1 MGIKLLRFNQ
11 SNHTYWGVY
20 NGEIRIVEHSAK
32 TLHDLLSKGREAIEN
47 AKHSGTIVPGDEIT
61 LLSPVTDDANIFCQ
75 GTNYSIH
82 REEAG
87 FTKQKPPYNLLFTKA
102 SSTLTSAKADIICP
116 PHVQLLD
123 YEIELGL
130 IIKTDITEPIQIT
143 ETNLANYI
151 DGLVIANDISARD
164 VQIVEQ
170 QWFKGKSYRGFCP
183 VGPYIYILD
192 EDELQYLDQLELH
205 LQINGETRQ
214 RVLTDQLLYKPTETL
229 TEMSEIFNL
238 KTGDLVLTG
247 TPGGVCLRLNPEIIS
262 HIYDNTI
269 PHQEKINY
277 FVESQQSNGYLKAGD
292 SMHLEIKSTDGS
304 IDLGAQENKIVQAAT
319 VK

>member
-1 MGIKLLRFNQ
+1 MGTKLLRFKQ
-11 SNHTYWGVY
+11 SDRTYWGVFS
-20 NGEIRIVEHSAK
+20 EQIRIVEHEAE
-32 TLHDLLSKGREAIEN
+32 TLHDLLSNGREAIER
-47 AKHSGTIVPGDEIT
+47 AKHTGTIIYTDEIT
-61 LLSPVTDDANIFCQ
+61 ILSPVTDDANIFCQ
-75 GTNYSIH
+75 GTNYSVH

-102 SSTLTSAKADIICP
+102 SSTLTSAAADIICP
-116 PHVQLLD
+116 THVQLLD

-143 ETNLANYI
+143 ENNLVHYI
-151 DGLVIANDISARD
+151 AGIVIANDISARD
-164 VQIVEQ
+164 VQILEQ

-183 VGPYIYILD
+183 VGPYIYLLD
-192 EDELQYLDQLELH
+192 EDEFPYLNQLELH

-214 RVLTDQLLYKPTETL
+214 RVLTDQLLFKPTETL

-238 KTGDLVLTG
+238 KTGDLILTG
-247 TPGGVCLRLNPEIIS
+247 TPGGVCLRLNSEIIN

-269 PHQEKINY
+269 SHQDKIDH
-277 FVESQQSNGYLKAGD
+277 FIETQQNNGYLKSGD
-292 SMHLEIKSTDGS
+292 IMLLEIKSTDGS
-304 IDLGAQENKIVQAAT
+304 IDLGVQENKIIQAAA

>member
-20 NGEIRIVEHSAK
+20 NGEIRIVEDTAK
-32 TLHDLLSKGREAIEN
+32 TLHDLLSKGREAIEK
-47 AKHSGTIVPGDEIT
+47 AKHSGTIVSEDEIT

-143 ETNLANYI
+143 ETNIADYI

-183 VGPYIYILD
+183 VGPYIYLLD
-192 EDELQYLDQLELH
+192 EDEFPYLNQLELH

-214 RVLTDQLLYKPTETL
+214 KVLTDQLLYKPTETL

-238 KTGDLVLTG
+238 KTGDLILTG
-247 TPGGVCLRLNPEIIS
+247 TPGGVCLRLNPEIIN

-269 PHQEKINY
+269 PHQDKISY
-277 FVESQQSNGYLKAGD
+277 FIETQQNNGYLKSGD
-292 SMHLEIKSTDGS
+292 IMHLEIKSTDDS
-304 IDLGAQENKIVQAAT
+304 IDLGAQENKIIQAAT